1 MQNQEKQYTVSV
13 FTENKV
19 GLLSRIT
26 VIFTRRKIN
35 IDSLTVSE
43 SETKGI
49 FRFTI
54 VIHCLPENIDKIV
67 KQLEKQVEVL
77 KSFYYED
84 KDVIFQEMALYKMP
98 PTAFSENGGML
109 EHLVRRYNAR
119 ILSIE
124 PEFIVIEKTGHE
136 EETQALLE
144 ELKPYGILSF
154 VRSGRIAIAKP
165 MKRLS
170 VHLEELEAV
179 TVYD

>member
-1 MQNQEKQYTVSV
+1 MEKQYTISV
-13 FTENKV
+13 FTENKI

-43 SETKGI
+43 SENKGI

-54 VIHCLPENIDKIV
+54 VIRCLPENIEKIV
-67 KQLEKQVEVL
+67 KQIEKQIEVL

-84 KDVIFQEMALYKMP
+84 KDVVFQELALYKMP
-98 PTAFSENGGML
+98 PSAFAHGGTV
-109 EHLVRRYNAR
+109 ERIVRDNHAR

-124 PEFIVIEKTGHE
+124 PDYIVIEKTGHE
-136 EETQALLE
+136 HETQELLE
-144 ELKPYGILSF
+144 KLRPYGILSF

-170 VHLEELEAV
+170 VWLKEMEEV
-179 TVYD
+179 TIYD

>member
-1 MQNQEKQYTVSV
+1 MGFFWKYLQNYAKSGKTIYGIGFYRKQ
-13 FTENKV
+13 
-19 GLLSRIT
+19 SRA
-26 VIFTRRKIN
+26 FEPYYRYFYAP
-35 IDSLTVSE
+35 
-43 SETKGI
+43 

-54 VIHCLPENIDKIV
+54 VIRCIPENIDKIV

-136 EETQALLE
+136 DETQALLD
-144 ELKPYGILSF
+144 ELRPYGILSF